1 MDEKTY
7 HSVASATVENGSP
20 DSLDALWRH
29 FGRAR
34 SEKEFCTSWLALQC
48 RMIRGVGAGVV
59 LLGAPEEDRPY
70 VLAASWPE
78 GPGDFK
84 HLAEVAER
92 ALKERRGLALKRQSP
107 DSGDTPRPRYDIA
120 YPVHVSGRVYGVV
133 ALDIESRPEDA
144 LREAMRQL
152 QWGSAWMEVLCH
164 RGLTSTNAT
173 PSEQL
178 QTVVNLLATA
188 VSPKSFHGAA
198 VALVT
203 SLATRFDCDRVS
215 IGFLRR
221 GSVRL
226 EAMSHTAQFGGDT
239 NLVRSIDAAMNEAR
253 DQETSIVY
261 PDAPDRKAVAS
272 RAHARLARESGNGA
286 ICSVPLPGRE
296 QIVGV
301 LTLERASA
309 TEFDEATVQIC
320 ESLGGLIGPI
330 LETHRRDDRW
340 LARKALDS
348 GLGMTKA
355 IIGPSHI
362 AAKLVVIALIALA
375 VFLSRATGTYRV
387 TADTLI
393 EPAAQQAISTAFDG
407 YIRTAPARAGDV
419 VSEGQELATLDDREW
434 QLERNRWLSQEDQ
447 SQRQYH
453 EALGNGNAS
462 QTQIFA
468 AQVAQA
474 KAQVALLDEQI
485 SRTKIVAP
493 FDGVIVTGDLS
504 QSLGVPVQ
512 RGQVLFEMAPLD
524 SYRVILQVDE
534 RDIATVVTGQ
544 RGQLVLS
551 GSPNDPVP
559 FEVRRITPVSTTN
572 EGRNYFR
579 VEAKID
585 SAPERLRPGMEGV
598 GKIEIDNRLL
608 IWIWTHQPLDWLK
621 LKIWNW
627 LP

>member
-1 MDEKTY
+1 MDEKT
-7 HSVASATVENGSP
+7 HHPASAATVENGYAET
-20 DSLDALWRH
+20 LDGLWRQ
-29 FGRAR
+29 FGKAR

-48 RMIRGVGAGVV
+48 RLIQGVAAGVV
-59 LLGAPEEDRPY
+59 LLGAPEEERPY

-92 ALKERRGLALKRQSP
+92 ALKERRGLALKRQPESEAL
-107 DSGDTPRPRYDIA
+107 RPRYDIA

-133 ALDIESRPEDA
+133 ALDIDSRSEDA

-164 RGLTSTNAT
+164 RGLSSKNTA
-173 PSEQL
+173 PAEHL

-198 VALVT
+198 VALAT
-203 SLATRFDCDRVS
+203 AMATRFDCDRVS

-226 EAMSHTAQFGGDT
+226 EAMSHTGQFGGDT

-253 DQETSIVY
+253 DQETSIVF
-261 PDAPDRKAVAS
+261 PDLPDRRAVAS
-272 RAHARLARESGNGA
+272 RAHARLSRESGNGA

-296 QIVGV
+296 QIAGV
-301 LTLERASA
+301 LTLERAA
-309 TEFDEATVQIC
+309 ETPFDEATVEIC

-340 LARKALDS
+340 LVRKAFDS
-348 GLGMTKA
+348 GLALLRA

-362 AAKLVVIALIALA
+362 AAKLVVVVLIALA

-387 TADTLI
+387 TADTVL
-393 EPAAQQAISTAFDG
+393 EPAAQQAVSTAFDG
-407 YIRTAPARAGDV
+407 YIRTAPLRAGDV
-419 VSEGQELATLDDREW
+419 VREGQELATLDDREW
-434 QLERNRWLSQEDQ
+434 QLERNRWLSQADQ

-462 QTQIFA
+462 QAQIFA
-468 AQVAQA
+468 AQAAQA
-474 KAQVALLDEQI
+474 QAQLALLDEQI

-504 QSLGVPVQ
+504 QSLGAPIQ
-512 RGQVLFEMAPLD
+512 RGQVLFQMAPMD

-534 RDIATVVTGQ
+534 RDIAVVTVGQ
-544 RGQLVLS
+544 HGQLVLS
-551 GSPNDPVP
+551 GSPNDPLP

-579 VEAKID
+579 VEAKFD

-608 IWIWTHQPLDWLK
+608 VWIWTHQPLDWLR

>member
-1 MDEKTY
+1 MEEKTY
-7 HSVASATVENGSP
+7 HQTGAATSENGST
-20 DSLDALWRH
+20 DTLDALWRQ
-29 FGRAR
+29 FGRAS
-34 SEKEFCTSWLALQC
+34 SEKEFCASWLALQC
-48 RMIRGVGAGVV
+48 RTITGVAAGVV
-59 LLGAPEEDRPY
+59 LLGAPEEERPY

-92 ALKERRGLALKRQSP
+92 ALKERRGLALRRQS
-107 DSGDTPRPRYDIA
+107 DGTDTPRSRYDIA

-133 ALDIESRPEDA
+133 VLDIDSRPEDA

-164 RGLTSTNAT
+164 RGLSTKDAA
-173 PSEQL
+173 PLEHL
-178 QTVVNLLATA
+178 QSVVNLLATA

-198 VALVT
+198 VALAT
-203 SLATRFDCDRVS
+203 ALATRFGCDRVS

-226 EAMSHTAQFGGDT
+226 EAMSHTGQFGEDT

-261 PDAPDRKAVAS
+261 PDSPDRQAVAS
-272 RAHARLARESGNGA
+272 RAHARLARESGNGV

-296 QIVGV
+296 QIAGV
-301 LTLERASA
+301 LTLERGS
-309 TEFDEATVQIC
+309 EPFDNETVEIC

-348 GLGMTKA
+348 GMSLLRA
-355 IIGPSHI
+355 IIGPSHV
-362 AAKLVVIALIALA
+362 AAKLVVLGLIALA
-375 VFLSRATGTYRV
+375 VFLSQAKGTYRV
-387 TADTLI
+387 TADTVL

-407 YIRTAPARAGDV
+407 YLRTAPQRAGDV
-419 VSEGQELATLDDREW
+419 VRVGQELATLDDREW
-434 QLERNRWLSQEDQ
+434 QLERNRWMSQEDQ

-462 QTQIFA
+462 QAQIYA
-468 AQVAQA
+468 AQLGQA

-485 SRTKIVAP
+485 ARTKIVAP

-504 QSLGVPVQ
+504 QSLGAPLQ
-512 RGQVLFEMAPLD
+512 RGQVLFQMAPLD

-534 RDIATVVTGQ
+534 RDIAVVTTGQ
-544 RGQLVLS
+544 HGQLVLS
-551 GSPNDPVP
+551 GSPNDPLP

-579 VEAKID
+579 VEAKLD

-598 GKIEIDNRLL
+598 GKIVIDNRLL
-608 IWIWTHQPLDWLK
+608 VWIWAHQPLDWLR

-627 LP
+627 IP